1 MTAQPEL
8 PQVTL
13 GRGCR
18 VSRLMI
24 GSNQLSGFSHHSR
37 QRDLEMMDYYTSAR
51 ILELFRR
58 CEELGLRSVQLRG
71 DRFLA
76 RLWREHRNAGGR
88 LAWVAQTAS
97 ELADQAAHVR
107 QLADWGAS
115 AVYLHGTWADNCWHA
130 GRFEEVGELL
140 KRLRDTGVAAGLGTH
155 QPRVIEHVE
164 ERGWDLDFYMA
175 CLYNLSKGRKRVAA
189 VEGLDASVEVYDPAD
204 REAMLAAVAATKR
217 PCIVFKVLGA
227 GRNAGSRA
235 DLRAAFEHAYARI
248 KPTDAAVIGVFQKD
262 GDELGEDVAIVR
274 EILSRGGPSG

>member
-24 GSNQLSGFSHHSR
+24 GSNQLSGFSHLTPE
-37 QRDLEMMDYYTSAR
+37 RDVEMLDFYTSGR

-58 CEELGLRSVQLRG
+58 CEELGLRSAQLRG
-71 DRFLA
+71 DRFMA

-97 ELADQAAHVR
+97 ELADQAAHVK
-107 QLADWGAS
+107 QLAGWGAS
-115 AVYLHGTWADNCWHA
+115 GIYLHGTWVDNCWHA

-175 CLYNLSKGRKRVAA
+175 CLYNLSKGPKRVAA
-189 VEGLDASVEVYDPAD
+189 TQGLDGSSEEYLAAD
-204 REAMLAAVAATKR
+204 REAMCRTIRATKR
-217 PCIVFKVLGA
+217 PCLAFKLLAA
-227 GRNAGSRA
+227 GRNTRTKPE
-235 DLRAAFEHAYARI
+235 LRAAFEYAYANI
-248 KPTDAAVIGVFQKD
+248 KPSDGAIIGVFQRD
-262 GDELGEDVAIVR
+262 SDELAEDVAIVR